1 MKHPLYHFT
10 QTHKAAKI
18 ISDNRF
24 VLSMADAAESDEV
37 INKGKL
43 FYLSLT
49 RTRSNAFA
57 DKAHGV
63 MFELDRR
70 ALETRYKL
78 EPMDYWAN
86 HQYSEAEERLLSDR
100 PDIPATPFIIAVH
113 INLDRN
119 DDGKY
124 LRDLVI
130 ACNRRK
136 VSVFAYNNQKDMI
149 SMRKERRVPLNDP
162 RLLAKSKIIKG
173 GYIPRARKD
182 YVMPWL
188 QLLHAAIK
196 GTVPQLLAKGD
207 SEVSYVF
214 DRVRRTYGA
223 SYAYTELAQ
232 GLRND
237 IGNSRNYPSDD
248 ARTKTPRALAIL
260 AKQQGI
266 TIASIPRFLYE
277 ATKDL

>member
-1 MKHPLYHFT
+1 MKPLYHFT
-10 QTHKAAKI
+10 QTHKAAQI
-18 ISDNRF
+18 VTDNRF
-24 VLSMADAAESDEV
+24 FLSMADAAESDEV

-63 MFELDRR
+63 MFELDGR
-70 ALETRYKL
+70 ALESRYKL

-86 HQYSEAEERLLSDR
+86 HKYSEAEERLITDKPS
-100 PDIPATPFIIAVH
+100 IPASPFIVAVH

-124 LRDLVI
+124 LRDLVL
-130 ACNRRK
+130 ACARRK
-136 VSVFAYNNQKDMI
+136 ISVFAYNNQKDMI

-162 RLLAKSKIIKG
+162 RILAKSKIIRG
-173 GYIPRARKD
+173 GYIPRSRKD

-188 QLLHAAIK
+188 QLMHAAINK
-196 GTVPQLLAKGD
+196 TIPKLLKQGD
-207 SEVSYVF
+207 SEVAYIYDKIRGSYG
-214 DRVRRTYGA
+214 DQYRYN
-223 SYAYTELAQ
+223 ELAT

-248 ARTKTPRALAIL
+248 SRVKTPRALAIL

-266 TIASIPRFLYE
+266 TIAGIPRFIYE
-277 ATKDL
+277 AIKDI